1 MTAIIDNI
9 KLRKVVNK
17 VLSAPERDIIE
28 KITDQ
33 DVYQNSSGY
42 FTILNEC
49 IYNDTET
56 NFKGLF
62 TDEACSTPYPSDAYT
77 LNVTSAVIQFT
88 SHPPTL
94 WAKYLPGGSIIWAE
108 DINHLTDAV
117 KAIDDN
123 AFYKDGSIMMTGNLN
138 MDGRNIINSGTIN
151 NINLSTH
158 QHLGQ
163 EIDGTTQLTEDSISD
178 LSMSKITGL
187 QDAFDSKQNKLPTY
201 QSGKFLTNNGSVLSW
216 GLPYT
221 RNIGEIIQ
229 SILPLNDTKLHL
241 LDGGTLSGVGTYNE
255 LYNYL
260 LNNSTVTQYVSGV
273 GIIGS
278 LQNLNNVLSGF
289 SASNYAQIPL
299 TFGSVNQENWEI
311 QIKFKFK
318 EITSYISPTLY
329 QDLISPELQTSAFK
343 IYFYSHGASGGTS
356 FVINITYT
364 NSNGVQENFE
374 RPIGTRLI
382 DNQDYWLRYGYENS
396 TFYVKTSE
404 DGVNFTRSYIIE
416 SQHIQNVTF
425 PIYEKSFLNL
435 GIHTGVNPISPWL
448 GSIDLNEC
456 YIDCNGV
463 RLWQGGI
470 TYNKPESDFIIDE
483 GIWESIYAKYNSCG
497 NFVLDTLNQTIRLP
511 YIRGIIQGTVNTSHV
526 GLITPAGL
534 PNITGSPI
542 LGENNSSWSKMP
554 PIEGAIYR
562 ASTKANKYA
571 GASDGDNDYLAFD
584 ASRSNPIYGR
594 SNTVQPQTIKV
605 LNYMVVSK

>member
-1 MTAIIDNI
+1 MAVNID
-9 KLRKVVNK
+9 KFRKVINK
-17 VLSAPERDIIE
+17 HIKFDEMNPPEKLEVVYSDTGSYAYLS
-28 KITDQ
+28 
-33 DVYQNSSGY
+33 
-42 FTILNEC
+42 EC
-49 IYNDTET
+49 VADNNPA
-56 NFKGLF
+56 NFKGL
-62 TDEACSTPYPSDAYT
+62 TESEEGGTW
-77 LNVTSAVIQFT
+77 I
-88 SHPPTL
+88 
-94 WAKYLPGGSIIWAE
+94 LPGDNTYTINYDAALIAFASTFTIPNTLYAHYWGGGSVIWAE
-108 DINHLTDAV
+108 DVTDLQEACNT
-117 KAIDDN
+117 IHDN
-123 AFYKDGSIMMTGNLN
+123 ALYKDGSVALEGNLN
-138 MDGRNIINSGTIN
+138 LNGHRITNVTSIN
-151 NINLSTH
+151 NVVVQTH
-158 QHLGQ
+158 KHLGTDV
-163 EIDGTTQLTEDSISD
+163 DGTTQLTEDSISD

-187 QDAFDSKQNKLPTY
+187 QTALDSKQNKLPTY
-201 QSGKFLTNNGSVLSW
+201 QSGKFLTNNGNALSW

-221 RNIGEIIQ
+221 RNIGEVIQ

-273 GIIGS
+273 GIVGS

-318 EITSYISPTLY
+318 EITSYTSPTLY

-356 FVINITYT
+356 FIINITYT

-374 RPIGTRLI
+374 HPIGIRLS

-404 DGVNFTRSYIIE
+404 DGVNFTLSSVIE
-416 SQHIQNVTF
+416 HEHIQNITF

-483 GIWESIYAKYNSCG
+483 GIWKSIYAKYNSCG

-511 YIRGIIQGTVNTSHV
+511 YIRGIIQ
-526 GLITPAGL
+526 GL

-571 GASDGDNDYLAFD
+571 GASDSDNDYLAFD

-605 LNYMVVSK
+605 LNDMVVSK